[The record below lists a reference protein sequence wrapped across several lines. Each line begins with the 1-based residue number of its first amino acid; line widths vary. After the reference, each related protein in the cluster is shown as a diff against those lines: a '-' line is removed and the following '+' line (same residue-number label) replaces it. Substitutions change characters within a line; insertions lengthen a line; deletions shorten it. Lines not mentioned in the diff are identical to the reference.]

1 VVLLDLV
8 VEVKVV
14 KVLVLN
20 LEQQEQLIPEVVEEV
35 LIQVEEDQLMV
46 LMVQVVDQ
54 VLLL

>member
-46 LMVQVVDQ
+46 LMVQVEDQ